1 MIVFLDSHSGAI
13 VAVSTIIL
21 MVITGF
27 YAYFTWL
34 LVQGMH
40 KARAPFVVINFEFPD
55 GQLRFVVSNLGQMPA
70 RNVRF
75 VVAQDLPWV
84 SVFKGQGIRSMPVIN
99 SGISNLSPGKS
110 LKYYA
115 GSIHSVPKGSNV
127 LDMEITYEDE
137 MGKAYYRKEIM
148 DFAQYYDVMFESFE
162 KSNTGVVKAIE
173 SLSRCIESKLTKN
186 PFHHLTTKECPM
198 CAESVPMKAKKCL
211 HCGEKI
217 EDLDGATK
225 SPKSES

>member
-1 MIVFLDSHSGAI
+1 MMVFFDSHSGAI

-55 GQLRFVVSNLGQMPA
+55 GQLRFVISNLGQMPA

-75 VVAQDLPWV
+75 VVVQDLPCV
-84 SVFKGQGIRSMPVIN
+84 SVSKKQGVKLMPVIIN
-99 SGISNLSPGKS
+99 GISNLSPGKS

-115 GSIHSVPKGSNV
+115 GTIHSIPKGSNV

-137 MGKAYYRKEIM
+137 MGKAYHRKETI

-162 KSNTGVVKAIE
+162 KSNTGIVNAIE

-186 PFHHLTTKECPM
+186 PFLHLTAKECPI
-198 CAESVPMKAKKCL
+198 CAESIPIRARKCS

-217 EDLDGATK
+217 ENSDGATK
-225 SPKSES
+225 EGI